1 LPQIIKTFASP
12 LRTNTASKALTPGRL
27 FVRGRCAK
35 RSIMSKQKLNKI
47 IAVEKNIKSTSYRKF
62 TDLHH

>member
-1 LPQIIKTFASP
+1 
-12 LRTNTASKALTPGRL
+12 
-27 FVRGRCAK
+27 
-35 RSIMSKQKLNKI
+35 MSKQKLNKI